1 MDSPVQLGHNPKQVL
16 NETIK
21 LRILCIMFKNF
32 TLYENSNSVFANQ
45 NTGKFQWLLE
55 TVMEYQPDLRN
66 YKNIKAILESFT
78 SNQNSRL
85 YCALADL
92 NLWYDMGCTYTIL
105 QLTSKHIHSIFR
117 RPPYENRPYTRELTY
132 AQRLIMVFQMCN
144 NQMWNKLVNAYAALY
159 RSEFQTVWTDQGK
172 FMLNMAAPFP
182 VPADIFSIICEYHPP
197 AQLMKQNMTA
207 SSAEFDEIMA
217 TSSTNSPSMLSPVA
231 RQGSVLKRRTMS
243 AAVKGQAAR
252 AMALAATGKAR
263 SMSINN
269 APTGGFPKY
278 ISPSARFNSASAYP
292 DASSWLSAASTPALS
307 QNSQNSQNSIDFSN
321 LLAYS
326 TGPQQLSQAYSAQ
339 SVDTLVPMLH
349 SGSNSD
355 SSMFHQLQQASMK
368 TDNPLKYSNPLGL
381 VCGTPAPLATPSNS
395 SDMSITRAS
404 EALASLVHTPLTVP
418 KSETQ
423 PSGFPFHNFL

>member
-16 NETIK
+16 SETTK

-32 TLYENSNSVFANQ
+32 TLYKNSNSVFANQ

-66 YKNIKAILESFT
+66 YQNIKAILESFT

-92 NLWYDMGCTYTIL
+92 NLWYDMGCSYTIL

-132 AQRLIMVFQMCN
+132 AQCLIMVFQMCN
-144 NQMWNKLVNAYAALY
+144 NQMWNNLVNAYAALY
-159 RSEFQTVWTDQGK
+159 RVEFKEVWVDQGK

-182 VPADIFSIICEYHPP
+182 VPADIFSIICEYHPQ

-207 SSAEFDEIMA
+207 STTEFDEIMA
-217 TSSTNSPSMLSPVA
+217 TSSTNSPGMMSPVA

-243 AAVKGQAAR
+243 AAVKGQAVC

-263 SMSINN
+263 SMSISN

-278 ISPSARFNSASAYP
+278 INPSARFNSASAYP

-307 QNSQNSQNSIDFSN
+307 QNSQNSIGFGN

-339 SVDTLVPMLH
+339 SVDTLVPMSH
-349 SGSNSD
+349 TSSNSD

-368 TDNPLKYSNPLGL
+368 TANPLKYSNSLGL
-381 VCGTPAPLATPSNS
+381 VIGTPASLATPSNS
-395 SDMSITRAS
+395 SDMNITRGS
-404 EALASLVHTPLTVP
+404 EALASLAHTPQMVP